1 MTNWYSIDN
10 IQEIDSPSLVLYE
23 DRLMQ
28 NLRLMLSMVHN
39 KPKRLMPH
47 IKTNKMPKVLDRY
60 VSLGIKNFKSSTI
73 AEAEIAARA
82 GAASVLIAHQLVGPK
97 VQRFGILID
106 TFPKT
111 QFHTIVDNIETLI
124 ILNNEAIKRNIQIG
138 FFIDINSGM
147 NRSGIELGTNLDQ
160 ITLQIKKFKH
170 LKFKGLH
177 VYDGHFRDVDF
188 IERKSKIENAFKAIE
203 ALFVQ
208 LKNVYLDIQLIC
220 GGTPSFTSHLLNTD
234 RICSPG
240 TCVFWDFGYQEKLTE
255 QQFKFAVL
263 AITRVISKPTKGIV
277 TIDLGHKAVS
287 AENPVDKR
295 VRFLNLN
302 NYKLLSQ
309 SEEHGLLQVDDD
321 SKIKVGDVLYG
332 VPYHIC
338 PTVNLYDEISVIKN
352 GNKIDMWQIT
362 ARKRKITI

>member
-1 MTNWYSIDN
+1 M
-10 IQEIDSPSLVLYE
+10 
-23 DRLMQ
+23 
-28 NLRLMLSMVHN
+28 
-39 KPKRLMPH
+39 
-47 IKTNKMPKVLDRY
+47 
-60 VSLGIKNFKSSTI
+60 
-73 AEAEIAARA
+73 
-82 GAASVLIAHQLVGPK
+82 
-97 VQRFGILID
+97 
-106 TFPKT
+106 
-111 QFHTIVDNIETLI
+111 
-124 ILNNEAIKRNIQIG
+124 
-138 FFIDINSGM
+138 
-147 NRSGIELGTNLDQ
+147 
-160 ITLQIKKFKH
+160 
-170 LKFKGLH
+170 
-177 VYDGHFRDVDF
+177 
-188 IERKSKIENAFKAIE
+188 RKSKIENAFKAIE
-203 ALFVQ
+203 ALFIQ
-208 LKNVYLDIQLIC
+208 LNNVYVDIQLIC

-263 AITRVISKPTKGIV
+263 AITRVISKPTQGIV

-287 AENPVDKR
+287 AENPIDKR

-309 SEEHGLLQVDDD
+309 SEEHGVLQVDDD